1 MKNNER
7 TIGIVGTG
15 MIASSMA
22 VLAAGHG
29 FKTAVLARSQKSV
42 DRCSGVVDGFFGQ
55 MVDKGIHKLLFR
67 LRGT

>member
-42 DRCSGVVDGFFGQ
+42 DRCSG
-55 MVDKGIHKLLFR
+55 
-67 LRGT
+67 